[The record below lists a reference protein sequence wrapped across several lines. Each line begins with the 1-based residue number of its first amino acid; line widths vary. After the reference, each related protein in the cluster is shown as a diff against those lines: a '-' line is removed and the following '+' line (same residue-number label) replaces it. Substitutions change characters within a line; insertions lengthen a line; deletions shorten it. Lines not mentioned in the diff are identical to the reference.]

1 MKNINYLT
9 IILLSFLVV
18 SCSKITDPVK
28 KIGLGNRVVNYQAD
42 EKVDSLIIPP
52 DLTAPSSQGAFTQVT
67 EVSDDENVVKRVQ
80 NVEVMRDKYRRW
92 LVVDMPPSEVWMLT
106 KEFFR
111 SYNFKINREN
121 QKIGILETDYLEIE
135 TVVPDKSLGAIRA
148 SLAKVL
154 KTQYGLP
161 IADKYRV
168 RIEPIE
174 GQNKSEVYL
183 TLSSIGEVVSGATRV
198 WQPREKDVELETEML
213 LTLMVFLGSD
223 RAEAIEK
230 IQSNTASNE
239 SNALVETAENGYA
252 NFLKVVSEGRNM
264 SEQEV
269 DIIAQGR
276 VWTGIDGLENGL
288 VDELGNLQTAIQ
300 AAATLAELDT
310 FDVVSI
316 APKVSSKQAF
326 VNQLFSKSISLL
338 PSGMIKTPLLL
349 SVLNDVEKQ
358 ANFMTRLNDPQS
370 RFVYCTQCQIK

>member
-9 IILLSFLVV
+9 IILLSFLAV

-52 DLTAPSSQGAFTQVT
+52 DLTEPFVQGTFS
-67 EVSDDENVVKRVQ
+67 EVIEDSNNDNIIKKVQ

-92 LVVDMPPSEVWMLT
+92 LVVDLPPSEVWSLS

-111 SYNFKINREN
+111 SYNFKIKKEN

-135 TVVPDKSLGAIRA
+135 TKVPDKSLGAIRA

-154 KTQYGLP
+154 QTQYGLP

-168 RIEPIE
+168 RIEPVN

-213 LTLMVFLGSD
+213 LKLMVFLGND
-223 RAEAIEK
+223 RIEAISK
-230 IQSNTASNE
+230 IKSNITLNVPIASVITSE
-239 SNALVETAENGYA
+239 SGYA
-252 NFLKVVSEGRNM
+252 TLVFPYDKKQSWSYLGWALDELSIDVEDRDSLEGSYLIKVTPNKGFFSKLLSTISDQSYQLIVREVGELQTHVIFVDM
-264 SEQEV
+264 SEENDQN
-269 DIIAQGR
+269 II
-276 VWTGIDGLENGL
+276 NYSF
-288 VDELGNLQTAIQ
+288 ELIN
-300 AAATLAELDT
+300 
-310 FDVVSI
+310 SI
-316 APKVSSKQAF
+316 ASKF
-326 VNQLFSKSISLL
+326 
-338 PSGMIKTPLLL
+338 
-349 SVLNDVEKQ
+349 
-358 ANFMTRLNDPQS
+358 
-370 RFVYCTQCQIK
+370 

>member
-1 MKNINYLT
+1 MKNFNYLT
-9 IILLSFLVV
+9 IILLSLMAV

-28 KIGLGNRVVNYQAD
+28 KLGLGSRVVNYQA
-42 EKVDSLIIPP
+42 EEEVDSLIIPP
-52 DLTAPSSQGAFTQVT
+52 DLTAPSSQGAFT
-67 EVSDDENVVKRVQ
+67 EGSDDENVVKRVQ

-92 LVVDMPPSEVWMLT
+92 LVVDLPASEVWMLT

-111 SYNFKINREN
+111 SFNFKINKEN

-213 LTLMVFLGSD
+213 LTLMVFLGND
-223 RAEAIEK
+223 RTEAINK
-230 IQSNTASNE
+230 IQSIETANGII
-239 SNALVETAENGYA
+239 AMVETADNGHASLIFPYDKEQTWSYLGWA
-252 NFLKVVSEGRNM
+252 LDELNIDIDDRDSREGSYFINVTPSKGFFSRIL
-264 SEQEV
+264 STISSTKTYQL
-269 DIIAQGR
+269 IIK
-276 VWTGIDGLENGL
+276 E
-288 VDELGNLQTAIQ
+288 VDELSTYVYFVDLSEDDEDDTVTYSFELFNQI
-300 AAATLAELDT
+300 AAK
-310 FDVVSI
+310 F
-316 APKVSSKQAF
+316 
-326 VNQLFSKSISLL
+326 
-338 PSGMIKTPLLL
+338 
-349 SVLNDVEKQ
+349 
-358 ANFMTRLNDPQS
+358 
-370 RFVYCTQCQIK
+370 